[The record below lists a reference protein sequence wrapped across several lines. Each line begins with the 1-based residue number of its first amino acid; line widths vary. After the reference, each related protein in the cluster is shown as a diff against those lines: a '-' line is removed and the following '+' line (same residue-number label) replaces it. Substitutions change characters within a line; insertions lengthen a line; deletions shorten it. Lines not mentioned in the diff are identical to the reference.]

1 MTIILL
7 ISLMV
12 FATFSVRMISI
23 CIFSGRVL
31 SPLTHRAL
39 SLVPVSILSAICGPL
54 VFRPEGNWEN
64 PLLLIEFWAAAASIC
79 LAKFGML
86 PAIAAG
92 IGIYV
97 VGKFLL

>member
-1 MTIILL
+1 
-7 ISLMV
+7 
-12 FATFSVRMISI
+12 
-23 CIFSGRVL
+23 
-31 SPLTHRAL
+31 
-39 SLVPVSILSAICGPL
+39 
-54 VFRPEGNWEN
+54 
-64 PLLLIEFWAAAASIC
+64 IEFWAAAASIF